1 MLARSVIILLMRV
14 LILHPLVIKWNQKFW
29 KIQNT
34 NRVVSCLG
42 EQLRAYWFLVSKHKF
57 FFFFTIVQ
65 AICVYFSFWFFYR
78 QSLIQRR
85 ECSPGDLVDTD
96 DLAMLNQRMKW
107 FLAISSFLMGL
118 TEGQHRYMQAL
129 PSLWPQMNMVNI
141 LNVELFISGFI
152 IKCKNF
158 ILKWPLAIDL
168 IGKARQPYITVKL
181 IKCIYFRCY

>member
-42 EQLRAYWFLVSKHKF
+42 EQLRAYWFLVSKHKKN
-57 FFFFTIVQ
+57 FFFTIVQ
-65 AICVYFSFWFFYR
+65 AICVYFSLWFFYR

-96 DLAMLNQRMKW
+96 DLAMLNRRMKW

-158 ILKWPLAIDL
+158 ILKLPLAIDL